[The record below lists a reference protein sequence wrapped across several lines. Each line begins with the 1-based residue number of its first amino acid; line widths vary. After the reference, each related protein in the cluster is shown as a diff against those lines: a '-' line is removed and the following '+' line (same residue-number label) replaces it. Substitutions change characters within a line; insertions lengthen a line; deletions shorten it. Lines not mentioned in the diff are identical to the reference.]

1 MASRPHAGQ
10 SDIVAGLGVSSSAA
24 RRVHR
29 MIRHRARAAGVTERE
44 YLAGVL
50 NGRFPH
56 LKPADIKAARLRCRE

>member
-1 MASRPHAGQ
+1 
-10 SDIVAGLGVSSSAA
+10 LGVSSAAA

-29 MIRHRARAAGVTERE
+29 MIRSRARAAGVTEHE

-56 LKPADIKAARLRCRE
+56 LKPADIAATSLRCRE